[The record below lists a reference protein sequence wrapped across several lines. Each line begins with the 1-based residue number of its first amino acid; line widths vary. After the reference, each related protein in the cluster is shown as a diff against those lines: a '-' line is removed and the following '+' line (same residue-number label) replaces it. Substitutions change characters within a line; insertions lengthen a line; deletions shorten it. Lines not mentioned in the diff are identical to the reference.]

1 MPPKKKVTSK
11 KKISKAEQ
19 AKRRKRRSV
28 GRAKTVTVQ
37 GYSTGSYKRAA
48 PRAK

>member
-1 MPPKKKVTSK
+1 MATKKKATPK

-19 AKRRKRRSV
+19 DKRRKRRSV

-37 GYSTGSYKRAA
+37 GYTTRNYKRAA
-48 PRAK
+48 PRPK